1 MLRRP
6 GFKERLD
13 VPDQE
18 CIRCR
23 LYSGRTEFF
32 VNIKKA
38 KKQIRD
44 ALELYLMEDKRG
56 GPCIPESEQRP
67 IVLMGP
73 PGIGK
78 TAVVSQLAEE
88 MELAFVSYSMTH
100 HTRQS
105 ALGLPEISTKEYD
118 GRTYTVTDYTMSEI
132 IASVFEAM
140 ERTGIPRGILFL
152 DEINCVSETL
162 VPAML
167 QFLQF
172 KTFGR
177 HRLPKG
183 WILIAAGN
191 PPEYNRSAR
200 DFDVV
205 TWDRVRRMD
214 IEPDLSA
221 WNQYMAEK
229 GLHPAVHAYL
239 MQKPDRFYRM
249 NRTVDGTGFVTARGW
264 SDLGGMLTAMENAG
278 FLPDKDLIGQYL
290 QETDTAGDFF
300 SFYRLFMKYHE
311 DYQID
316 RILEGREDPV
326 IRERAAAA
334 PFDERVRLLAMLNSA
349 LSKGFRAVVR
359 EEEVLGLIY
368 ESLVRVRD
376 GENIAAVRE
385 EAEKSFERQ
394 QILGG
399 PEGRRTVRE
408 RERIAF
414 LAGMTEYEDGKEA
427 FLQRT
432 AALDER
438 AEAEGRKLSKVF
450 SFSEKAW
457 GEGQEMLLLMSELTA
472 DPYASAFIGL
482 YGSPD
487 YRRHSKLL
495 SFGER
500 GSEIRKEIRAFRTL

>member
-1 MLRRP
+1 MPAHKRQN
-6 GFKERLD
+6 G
-13 VPDQE
+13 V
-18 CIRCR
+18 
-23 LYSGRTEFF
+23 F

-38 KKQIRD
+38 KEQIRN
-44 ALELYLMEDKRG
+44 ALKIYLTENEWGD
-56 GPCIPESEQRP
+56 PLIPEKEQRP

-88 MELAFVSYSMTH
+88 MELSFISYSMTH

-105 ALGLPEISTKEYD
+105 ALGLPEISTREY
-118 GRTYTVTDYTMSEI
+118 GGKAYTVTDYTMSEI
-132 IASVFEAM
+132 IASVYEVM

-200 DFDVV
+200 EFDVV

-229 GLHPAVHAYL
+229 SLHPAIHAYL
-239 MQKPDRFYRM
+239 IQKPDRFYRIR
-249 NRTVDGTGFVTARGW
+249 RTADGTGFVTARGW
-264 SDLGGMLTAMENAG
+264 SDLSGMLTAMEEAD
-278 FLPDKDLIGQYL
+278 LRPDRDLICQYL
-290 QETDTAGDFF
+290 QEADTAGDFF
-300 SFYRLFMKYHE
+300 SFYRLFMKYRD

-316 RILEGREDPV
+316 RILGGTEDRM

-334 PFDERVRLLAMLNSA
+334 PFDERIRLLAMLKGA
-349 LSKGFRAVVR
+349 LSKGFREIVR
-359 EEEVLGLIY
+359 EDDFLGLIY
-368 ESLVRVRD
+368 ESLVRVRE
-376 GENIAAVRE
+376 GEEIGSVLRD
-385 EAEKSFERQ
+385 AEKSFERQ

-399 PEGRRTVRE
+399 PESFRAVRE
-408 RERIAF
+408 RERTAF
-414 LAGMTEYEDGKEA
+414 LREMRDYEDGRVKFE
-427 FLQRT
+427 RRI
-432 AALDER
+432 AALDQR
-438 AEAEGRKLSKVF
+438 AGEEGEKLAAVF
-450 SFSEKAW
+450 SFAEAAW
-457 GEGQEMLLLMSELTA
+457 GEGQEMLLLLSELTA
-472 DPYASAFIGL
+472 DPYASGFIGL
-482 YGSPD
+482 YGSPE
-487 YRRHSKLL
+487 YVEHSEKLAF
-495 SFGER
+495 SER
-500 GSEIRKEIRAFRTL
+500 GSVIRKEIRALRTL

>member
-1 MLRRP
+1 M
-6 GFKERLD
+6 ERLD
-13 VPDQE
+13 VLDQE
-18 CIRCR
+18 CIKCR
-23 LYSGRTEFF
+23 LCSGRTKFF

-38 KKQIRD
+38 KKQIRN
-44 ALELYLMEDKRG
+44 AMELYLKEDRWG
-56 GPCIPESEQRP
+56 DPCIPESEQRP

-105 ALGLPEISTKEYD
+105 ALGLPEISTKEYA
-118 GRTYTVTDYTMSEI
+118 GRVYTVTDYTMSEI

-278 FLPDKDLIGQYL
+278 FSPDRDLIGQYL

-300 SFYRLFMKYHE
+300 SFGS
-311 DYQID
+311 I
-316 RILEGREDPV
+316 
-326 IRERAAAA
+326 
-334 PFDERVRLLAMLNSA
+334 
-349 LSKGFRAVVR
+349 
-359 EEEVLGLIY
+359 
-368 ESLVRVRD
+368 
-376 GENIAAVRE
+376 
-385 EAEKSFERQ
+385 
-394 QILGG
+394 
-399 PEGRRTVRE
+399 T
-408 RERIAF
+408 F
-414 LAGMTEYEDGKEA
+414 LMG
-427 FLQRT
+427 
-432 AALDER
+432 
-438 AEAEGRKLSKVF
+438 
-450 SFSEKAW
+450 
-457 GEGQEMLLLMSELTA
+457 
-472 DPYASAFIGL
+472 
-482 YGSPD
+482 
-487 YRRHSKLL
+487 
-495 SFGER
+495 
-500 GSEIRKEIRAFRTL
+500 

>member
-1 MLRRP
+1 M
-6 GFKERLD
+6 
-13 VPDQE
+13 
-18 CIRCR
+18 
-23 LYSGRTEFF
+23 
-32 VNIKKA
+32 NIKKA
-38 KKQIRD
+38 KEQIRN
-44 ALELYLMEDKRG
+44 ALKIYLTEDQWG
-56 GPCIPESEQRP
+56 QPCIPENEQRP

-78 TAVVSQLAEE
+78 TAIISQLAEE
-88 MELAFVSYSMTH
+88 MELSFVSYSMTH

-105 ALGLPEISTKEYD
+105 ALGLPEITTKEYG
-118 GRTYTVTDYTMSEI
+118 GRKYTVTDYTMSEI
-132 IASVFEAM
+132 IASVYEVM
-140 ERTGIPRGILFL
+140 EQTGITRGILFL

-214 IEPDLSA
+214 IEPDLYA
-221 WNQYMAEK
+221 WNQYMAGK

-249 NRTVDGTGFVTARGW
+249 SRTVDGTGFVTARGW
-264 SDLGGMLTAMENAG
+264 SDLSGMLTAMENAD
-278 FLPDKDLIGQYL
+278 LAPDPDLVSQYL

-300 SFYRLFMKYHE
+300 SFYRLFMKYRE

-316 RILEGREDPV
+316 RILRGREDPV
-326 IRERAAAA
+326 IRERAEAA
-334 PFDERVRLLAMLNSA
+334 PFDERIRLLAMLNGA
-349 LSKGFRAVVR
+349 LLKGFQTVVR
-359 EEEVLGLIY
+359 EEETLGLIY
-368 ESLVRVRD
+368 ESLVRIRE
-376 GENIAAVRE
+376 GEGIARVRE
-385 EAEKSFERQ
+385 DAGKSFERQ

-399 PEGRRTVRE
+399 PESPRAARE
-408 RERIAF
+408 RERVAF
-414 LAGMTEYEDGKEA
+414 LADMADYEDGKER
-427 FLQRT
+427 FVRRT
-432 AALDER
+432 ALLDER
-438 AEAEGRKLSKVF
+438 AEAEGRMLAAVF
-450 SFSEKAW
+450 SFAERVW
-457 GEGQEMLLLMSELTA
+457 GEGQEMLLLLSELTA

-487 YRRHSKLL
+487 YRRHSELL
-495 SFGER
+495 AFTER
-500 GSEIRKEIRAFRTL
+500 GSEIRQEIRELRTL

>member
-1 MLRRP
+1 M
-6 GFKERLD
+6 ERLD
-13 VPDQE
+13 VLDQE
-18 CIRCR
+18 CIKCR
-23 LYSGRTEFF
+23 LCSGRTEFF

-38 KKQIRD
+38 KKQIRN
-44 ALELYLMEDKRG
+44 AMELYLKEDRWG
-56 GPCIPESEQRP
+56 DPCIPESEQRP

-78 TAVVSQLAEE
+78 TAIVSQLAEE

-278 FLPDKDLIGQYL
+278 FSPDRDLIGQYL

-300 SFYRLFMKYHE
+300 SFYRLFMKYRE

-316 RILEGREDPV
+316 RILGGREDPV

-334 PFDERVRLLAMLNSA
+334 PFDERIRLLAMLNGA

-359 EEEVLGLIY
+359 EEEILGLIY
-368 ESLVRVRD
+368 ESLVRIRD
-376 GENIAAVRE
+376 GEDIAAVRE

-487 YRRHSKLL
+487 YRRHSELL

-500 GSEIRKEIRAFRTL
+500 GSEIRKEIRALRAL